1 MSTTTIK
8 PVIYYNGRFHFVEE
22 DCASKFHFDTEYAIF
37 QIYNLKVGKQEFAER
52 LSEVTGL
59 AGSVTFLNEF
69 ERMYTRH
76 SENRIEIGAG
86 ASHETNNSDRLKI
99 KIKFSNKSHENL
111 IEELLTSSKIALMT
125 SNGFSD
131 WVPLDSTSYECIL
144 QSSTARHDNNGGKDE
159 MRQSL
164 LRALSDTIDPVL
176 LDVVIDDLLDDFE
189 SSAFEKLFPGP
200 IITIFRGQNRVSM
213 TVVLTCSRFSFD
225 EDMGKIF
232 IDILNSLIQ
241 DRKIEKTYEKH
252 IYDSFFLLV
261 VRLLNLIRDLVHLNA
276 TYEEFYSPGV
286 FPLFTGSIKY
296 LKVKYI
302 ESLTDL
308 EKSLIDV
315 GFEKFED
322 RLQELSMMVREI
334 DQTLEMA
341 SINLQTYINNLMA
354 IALPSI
360 YYYNNTFGEAIT
372 IFGCMIGCII
382 FLISAFW
389 SGWLRNNYSKAISLH
404 KKAIPIHSETA
415 NSVEALQ
422 RWLNR
427 ISIVRRC
434 KVPMNNNELKNR
446 KTILYYLFDELVTA
460 SAELRLSISIRD
472 ELKRYK

>member
-1 MSTTTIK
+1 
-8 PVIYYNGRFHFVEE
+8 
-22 DCASKFHFDTEYAIF
+22 
-37 QIYNLKVGKQEFAER
+37 
-52 LSEVTGL
+52 
-59 AGSVTFLNEF
+59 
-69 ERMYTRH
+69 
-76 SENRIEIGAG
+76 
-86 ASHETNNSDRLKI
+86 
-99 KIKFSNKSHENL
+99 
-111 IEELLTSSKIALMT
+111 MT

-159 MRQSL
+159 TRQSL

-296 LKVKYI
+296 LKVKYS

-322 RLQELSMMVREI
+322 RLQELSMMIREI

-341 SINLQTYINNLMA
+341 SINLQTYINKWKRFKGRANLCHLLSILMA

-360 YYYNNTFGEAIT
+360 YYYNNTFDEART
-372 IFGCMIGCII
+372 ILGCIIGSII

>member
-1 MSTTTIK
+1 
-8 PVIYYNGRFHFVEE
+8 
-22 DCASKFHFDTEYAIF
+22 
-37 QIYNLKVGKQEFAER
+37 
-52 LSEVTGL
+52 
-59 AGSVTFLNEF
+59 
-69 ERMYTRH
+69 
-76 SENRIEIGAG
+76 
-86 ASHETNNSDRLKI
+86 I

-213 TVVLTCSRFSFD
+213 TV
-225 EDMGKIF
+225 
-232 IDILNSLIQ
+232 
-241 DRKIEKTYEKH
+241 IEKLKK
-252 IYDSFFLLV
+252 LMK
-261 VRLLNLIRDLVHLNA
+261 RLLNLIRDLVHLNA

-315 GFEKFED
+315 G
-322 RLQELSMMVREI
+322 LQELSMMVREI

-360 YYYNNTFGEAIT
+360 YYYNNTFGEAIVSENT

>member
-8 PVIYYNGRFHFVEE
+8 PVIYYNSRFHFVEE

-37 QIYNLKVGKQEFAER
+37 QIYNLKVGKQEFAEG

-76 SENRIEIGAG
+76 SENRIEIGAS

-159 MRQSL
+159 TRQSL

-213 TVVLTCSRFSFD
+213 TV
-225 EDMGKIF
+225 
-232 IDILNSLIQ
+232 
-241 DRKIEKTYEKH
+241 IEKLKK
-252 IYDSFFLLV
+252 LMK
-261 VRLLNLIRDLVHLNA
+261 RLLNLIRDLVHLNA

-302 ESLTDL
+302 EN
-308 EKSLIDV
+308 
-315 GFEKFED
+315 

-341 SINLQTYINNLMA
+341 SINIQAYINNLMA

-382 FLISAFW
+382 FLINAFW

-422 RWLNR
+422 RWPNVHFEFEDNIASMNDVL
-427 ISIVRRC
+427 
-434 KVPMNNNELKNR
+434 KVKHTLK
-446 KTILYYLFDELVTA
+446 LLDETPGFQL
-460 SAELRLSISIRD
+460 D
-472 ELKRYK
+472 KDYM

>member
-1 MSTTTIK
+1 
-8 PVIYYNGRFHFVEE
+8 
-22 DCASKFHFDTEYAIF
+22 
-37 QIYNLKVGKQEFAER
+37 
-52 LSEVTGL
+52 
-59 AGSVTFLNEF
+59 
-69 ERMYTRH
+69 
-76 SENRIEIGAG
+76 
-86 ASHETNNSDRLKI
+86 I

-241 DRKIEKTYEKH
+241 DRKIEKTYEK
-252 IYDSFFLLV
+252 
-261 VRLLNLIRDLVHLNA
+261 
-276 TYEEFYSPGV
+276 
-286 FPLFTGSIKY
+286 
-296 LKVKYI
+296 VKYI

-315 GFEKFED
+315 G
-322 RLQELSMMVREI
+322 LQELSMMVREI

-360 YYYNNTFGEAIT
+360 YYYNNTFGEAIVSENT